1 MMLTNS
7 WFYLAI
13 AIFFGV
19 LGTVSMKL
27 SQGLKKWKPSVSLA
41 IFYVISFIAL
51 TLAIKGIDMSIV
63 YAIWSGVGTVLVAVI
78 GFFIFKEPVTLR
90 KIISLLLIVIG
101 VLGIHLN
108 NATFS

>member
-1 MMLTNS
+1 MILANS
-7 WFYLAI
+7 WFYLGI

-41 IFYVISFIAL
+41 FFYVISFVAL

-63 YAIWSGVGTVLVAVI
+63 YAIWSGIGTVLVAII
-78 GFFIFKEPVTLR
+78 GFFVFKEPMTPR
-90 KIISLLLIVIG
+90 KLISLLLVVIG

-108 NATFS
+108 NALLH

>member
-1 MMLTNS
+1 MTNY
-7 WFYLAI
+7 WFYLGT

-27 SQGLKKWKPSVSLA
+27 SQGLKKWKPSVGLVV
-41 IFYVISFIAL
+41 FYVISFIAL

-63 YAIWSGVGTVLVAVI
+63 YAIWSGVGTVLVAII
-78 GFFIFKEPVTLR
+78 GFFIFKEPITTR
-90 KIISLLLIVIG
+90 KIISLLLVVLG

-108 NATFS
+108 NASFY

>member
-1 MMLTNS
+1 MTLTSS
-7 WFYLAI
+7 WFFLAI
-13 AIFFGV
+13 AILFGV

-27 SQGLKKWKPSVSLA
+27 SQGLKKWKPFVSLA

-63 YAIWSGVGTVLVAVI
+63 YAIWSGVGTVLVAII
-78 GFFIFKEPVTLR
+78 GFFIFNEPITFR

-108 NATFS
+108 NVSIP